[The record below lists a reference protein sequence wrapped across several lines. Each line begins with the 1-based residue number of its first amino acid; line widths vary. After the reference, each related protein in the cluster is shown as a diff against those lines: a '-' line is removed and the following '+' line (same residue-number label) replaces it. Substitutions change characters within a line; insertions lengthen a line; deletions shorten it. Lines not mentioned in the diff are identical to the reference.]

1 MNCPNCNA
9 EIQGV
14 VCNYCG
20 TNTQNYANLQ
30 IQHFECKNER
40 VHPHIPK
47 LSKTT
52 NKHTYKKRGNSRSK
66 RSTKKKSVAIF
77 LCCLSFIGLGGMH
90 RFYVGKKA
98 SGFLHLFTL
107 GFMLIGTIVDLVS
120 LSKGNFTDC
129 NGLKLK

>member
-14 VCNYCG
+14 ICNYCG
-20 TNTQNYANLQ
+20 TNIQNFSKLQAQNFKYKSERTQ
-30 IQHFECKNER
+30 
-40 VHPHIPK
+40 PHISND
-47 LSKTT
+47 LNNHIS
-52 NKHTYKKRGNSRSK
+52 NKSTSRSK
-66 RSTKKKSVAIF
+66 KSPKKKSVAIV
-77 LCCLSFIGLGGMH
+77 LCCLSFFGLGGMH

-98 SGFLHLFTL
+98 SGFLHLFTF
-107 GFMLIGTIVDLVS
+107 GYMFIGTIVDLVS